1 MHIAFVSLGAFG
13 HINPTL
19 ALVTELVKKGVRVT
33 YFTTEAFRT
42 IIEPTGAKFVA
53 VPSWMAEND
62 KHNEDGEKKEDDG
75 GVAAAVPFLF
85 LNEAGAYIDTVLDTL
100 KNDKPDAVVHDFAG
114 IAGTIAADNLR
125 VANVMLYTSYP
136 SNDSYSVAAGFENCP
151 PDHPLRKAA
160 AQLAQTYAEKY
171 GCRLLTVKEIFDGH
185 GDFNLVM
192 MQKKLV
198 PNYETFDDSFV
209 FTGVQIGKRTAFGSW
224 KAPDNGKPLLYSSL
238 GTAFNNWPEYYPI
251 LFDAVRD
258 LDINVFAALGSI
270 DPASLKDIPAN
281 VEVGQMVP
289 QLDILSQASV
299 FITHAGMGGTGEAI
313 YYGVP
318 MIAIPQM
325 EEQAITARQIEKL
338 GLGCA
343 FPDKNAITS
352 EGLKAAIFKLL
363 IEPSYKETA
372 HAFSEDMRSLG
383 GAKASAEAL
392 LAYLKQQEGD
402 VIEGNWFTMQCA
414 RPCHDT
420 LYSSLEVAEKLSA
433 AEQGGHV
440 PTELVPRCPKCGG
453 PMDIHMGAGQ
463 RMIPD
468 TAAQARFQTFLKT
481 YHGKK
486 LVVLELGIGWRNQLI
501 KAPMMRLV
509 ASEPNATYVTINL
522 GEIYIADNIKE
533 KSFGLDGRL
542 DELLPAL
549 REACEA

>member
-19 ALVTELVKKGVRVT
+19 ALVTELVKQGVRVT
-33 YFTTEAFRT
+33 YFTTEAFRN

-62 KHNEDGEKKEDDG
+62 KHNDGEKKEDDG

-85 LNEAGAYIDTVLDTL
+85 LNEAGAYIDTILDTL
-100 KNDKPDAVVHDFAG
+100 HDDKPDAIVHDFAG
-114 IAGTIAADNLR
+114 IAGTIAADNLN
-125 VANVMLYTSYP
+125 VPNVMLYTSYP
-136 SNDSYSVAAGFENCP
+136 SNDSYSVAAGFESCP
-151 PDHPLRKAA
+151 ADHPLRKAA
-160 AQLAQTYAEKY
+160 AGIAAGYAEKY
-171 GCRLLTVKEIFDGH
+171 GCRVMTVKEIFDGH

-198 PNYETFDDSFV
+198 PNYESFDDSFV

-281 VEVGQMVP
+281 VEVGQMVS

-338 GLGCA
+338 GLGVA
-343 FPDKNAITS
+343 FLDKSAITS
-352 EGLKAAIFKLL
+352 EALKTAIQKLL
-363 IEPSYKETA
+363 TEPSYKAAAEQ
-372 HAFSEDMRSLG
+372 FSADMKTLG

-392 LAYLKQQEGD
+392 LH
-402 VIEGNWFTMQCA
+402 F
-414 RPCHDT
+414 
-420 LYSSLEVAEKLSA
+420 LSK
-433 AEQGGHV
+433 
-440 PTELVPRCPKCGG
+440 P
-453 PMDIHMGAGQ
+453 
-463 RMIPD
+463 
-468 TAAQARFQTFLKT
+468 
-481 YHGKK
+481 
-486 LVVLELGIGWRNQLI
+486 
-501 KAPMMRLV
+501 
-509 ASEPNATYVTINL
+509 
-522 GEIYIADNIKE
+522 
-533 KSFGLDGRL
+533 
-542 DELLPAL
+542 
-549 REACEA
+549 

>member
-19 ALVTELVKKGVRVT
+19 ALVTELVKQGVRVT
-33 YFTTEAFRT
+33 YFTTEAFRN

-62 KHNEDGEKKEDDG
+62 KHNGGEKKEDDG

-85 LNEAGAYIDTVLDTL
+85 LNEAGAYIDTILDTL
-100 KNDKPDAVVHDFAG
+100 HDDKPDAIVHDFAG
-114 IAGTIAADNLR
+114 IAGTIAADNLN
-125 VANVMLYTSYP
+125 VPNVMLYTSYP
-136 SNDSYSVAAGFENCP
+136 SNDSYSVAAGFESCP
-151 PDHPLRKAA
+151 ADHPLRKAA
-160 AQLAQTYAEKY
+160 AGIAAGYAEKY
-171 GCRLLTVKEIFDGH
+171 GCRVMTVKEIFDGH

-198 PNYETFDDSFV
+198 PNYESFDDSFV

-338 GLGCA
+338 GLGVA
-343 FPDKNAITS
+343 FLDKSAITS
-352 EGLKAAIFKLL
+352 EALKTAIQKLL
-363 IEPSYKETA
+363 TEPSYKAAAEQ
-372 HAFSEDMRSLG
+372 FSADMKTLG

-392 LAYLKQQEGD
+392 LH
-402 VIEGNWFTMQCA
+402 F
-414 RPCHDT
+414 
-420 LYSSLEVAEKLSA
+420 LSK
-433 AEQGGHV
+433 
-440 PTELVPRCPKCGG
+440 P
-453 PMDIHMGAGQ
+453 
-463 RMIPD
+463 
-468 TAAQARFQTFLKT
+468 
-481 YHGKK
+481 
-486 LVVLELGIGWRNQLI
+486 
-501 KAPMMRLV
+501 
-509 ASEPNATYVTINL
+509 
-522 GEIYIADNIKE
+522 
-533 KSFGLDGRL
+533 
-542 DELLPAL
+542 
-549 REACEA
+549 

>member
-19 ALVTELVKKGVRVT
+19 ALVTELVKQGVRVT
-33 YFTTEAFRT
+33 YFTTEAFRN

-62 KHNEDGEKKEDDG
+62 KHNDGEKKEDDG

-85 LNEAGAYIDTVLDTL
+85 LNEAGAYIDTILDIL
-100 KNDKPDAVVHDFAG
+100 HDDKPDAIVHDFAG
-114 IAGTIAADNLR
+114 IAGTIAADNLN
-125 VANVMLYTSYP
+125 VPNVMLYTSYP
-136 SNDSYSVAAGFENCP
+136 SNDSYSVAAGFESCP
-151 PDHPLRKAA
+151 ADHPLRKAA
-160 AQLAQTYAEKY
+160 AGIAAGYAEKY
-171 GCRLLTVKEIFDGH
+171 GCRVMTVKEIFDGH

-198 PNYETFDDSFV
+198 PNYESFDDSFV

-258 LDINVFAALGSI
+258 LDINVFAALGFI

-299 FITHAGMGGTGEAI
+299 FIIHAGMGGTGEAI

-338 GLGCA
+338 GLGVA
-343 FPDKNAITS
+343 FLDKSAITS
-352 EGLKAAIFKLL
+352 EALKTAIQKLL
-363 IEPSYKETA
+363 TEPSYKAAAEQ
-372 HAFSEDMRSLG
+372 FSADMKTLG

-392 LAYLKQQEGD
+392 LH
-402 VIEGNWFTMQCA
+402 F
-414 RPCHDT
+414 
-420 LYSSLEVAEKLSA
+420 LSK
-433 AEQGGHV
+433 
-440 PTELVPRCPKCGG
+440 P
-453 PMDIHMGAGQ
+453 
-463 RMIPD
+463 
-468 TAAQARFQTFLKT
+468 
-481 YHGKK
+481 
-486 LVVLELGIGWRNQLI
+486 
-501 KAPMMRLV
+501 
-509 ASEPNATYVTINL
+509 
-522 GEIYIADNIKE
+522 
-533 KSFGLDGRL
+533 
-542 DELLPAL
+542 
-549 REACEA
+549 

>member
-19 ALVTELVKKGVRVT
+19 ALVTELVKQGVRVT
-33 YFTTEAFRT
+33 YFTTEAFRN

-62 KHNEDGEKKEDDG
+62 KHNDGEKKEDDG

-85 LNEAGAYIDTVLDTL
+85 LNEAGAYIDTILDTL
-100 KNDKPDAVVHDFAG
+100 HDDKPDAIVHDFAG
-114 IAGTIAADNLR
+114 IAGTIAADNLN
-125 VANVMLYTSYP
+125 VPNVMLYTSYP
-136 SNDSYSVAAGFENCP
+136 SNDSYSVAAGFESCP
-151 PDHPLRKAA
+151 ADHPLRKATAGIA
-160 AQLAQTYAEKY
+160 AGYAEKY
-171 GCRLLTVKEIFDGH
+171 GCRVMTVKEIFDGH

-198 PNYETFDDSFV
+198 PNYESFDDSFV

-270 DPASLKDIPAN
+270 DPASLKDIPVN

-338 GLGCA
+338 GLGVA
-343 FPDKNAITS
+343 FLDKSAITS
-352 EGLKAAIFKLL
+352 EALKTAIQKLL
-363 IEPSYKETA
+363 TEPSYKAAAEQ
-372 HAFSEDMRSLG
+372 FSADMKTLG

-392 LAYLKQQEGD
+392 LH
-402 VIEGNWFTMQCA
+402 F
-414 RPCHDT
+414 
-420 LYSSLEVAEKLSA
+420 LSK
-433 AEQGGHV
+433 
-440 PTELVPRCPKCGG
+440 P
-453 PMDIHMGAGQ
+453 
-463 RMIPD
+463 
-468 TAAQARFQTFLKT
+468 
-481 YHGKK
+481 
-486 LVVLELGIGWRNQLI
+486 
-501 KAPMMRLV
+501 
-509 ASEPNATYVTINL
+509 
-522 GEIYIADNIKE
+522 
-533 KSFGLDGRL
+533 
-542 DELLPAL
+542 
-549 REACEA
+549 

>member
-19 ALVTELVKKGVRVT
+19 ALVTELVKQGVRVT
-33 YFTTEAFRT
+33 YFTTEAFRN

-62 KHNEDGEKKEDDG
+62 KHNDGEKKEDDG

-85 LNEAGAYIDTVLDTL
+85 LNEAGAYIDTILDTL
-100 KNDKPDAVVHDFAG
+100 HDDKPDAIVHDFAG
-114 IAGTIAADNLR
+114 IAGTIAADNLN
-125 VANVMLYTSYP
+125 VPNVMLYTSYP
-136 SNDSYSVAAGFENCP
+136 SNDSYSVAAGFESCP
-151 PDHPLRKAA
+151 ADHPLRKAA
-160 AQLAQTYAEKY
+160 AGIAAGYAEKY
-171 GCRLLTVKEIFDGH
+171 GCRVMTVKEIFDGH

-198 PNYETFDDSFV
+198 PNYESVDDSFV

-338 GLGCA
+338 GLGVA
-343 FPDKNAITS
+343 FLDKSAITS
-352 EGLKAAIFKLL
+352 EALKTAIQKLL
-363 IEPSYKETA
+363 TEPSYKAAAEQ
-372 HAFSEDMRSLG
+372 FSADMKTLG
-383 GAKASAEAL
+383 GAKASVEAL
-392 LAYLKQQEGD
+392 LH
-402 VIEGNWFTMQCA
+402 F
-414 RPCHDT
+414 
-420 LYSSLEVAEKLSA
+420 LSK
-433 AEQGGHV
+433 
-440 PTELVPRCPKCGG
+440 P
-453 PMDIHMGAGQ
+453 
-463 RMIPD
+463 
-468 TAAQARFQTFLKT
+468 
-481 YHGKK
+481 
-486 LVVLELGIGWRNQLI
+486 
-501 KAPMMRLV
+501 
-509 ASEPNATYVTINL
+509 
-522 GEIYIADNIKE
+522 
-533 KSFGLDGRL
+533 
-542 DELLPAL
+542 
-549 REACEA
+549 

>member
-19 ALVTELVKKGVRVT
+19 ALVTELVKQGVRVT
-33 YFTTEAFRT
+33 YFTTEAFRN

-62 KHNEDGEKKEDDG
+62 KHNDGEKKEDDG

-85 LNEAGAYIDTVLDTL
+85 LNEAGAYIDTILDTL
-100 KNDKPDAVVHDFAG
+100 HDDKPDAIVHDFAG
-114 IAGTIAADNLR
+114 IAGTIAADNLN
-125 VANVMLYTSYP
+125 VPNVMLYTSYP
-136 SNDSYSVAAGFENCP
+136 SNDSYSVAAGFESCP
-151 PDHPLRKAA
+151 ADHPLREAA
-160 AQLAQTYAEKY
+160 AGIAAGYAEKY
-171 GCRLLTVKEIFDGH
+171 GCRVMTVKEIFDGH

-198 PNYETFDDSFV
+198 PNYESFDDSFV

-270 DPASLKDIPAN
+270 DPASLIDIPAN

-338 GLGCA
+338 GLGVA
-343 FPDKNAITS
+343 FLDKSAITS
-352 EGLKAAIFKLL
+352 EALKTAIQKLL
-363 IEPSYKETA
+363 TEPSYKAAAEQ
-372 HAFSEDMRSLG
+372 FSADMKTLG

-392 LAYLKQQEGD
+392 LH
-402 VIEGNWFTMQCA
+402 F
-414 RPCHDT
+414 
-420 LYSSLEVAEKLSA
+420 LSK
-433 AEQGGHV
+433 
-440 PTELVPRCPKCGG
+440 P
-453 PMDIHMGAGQ
+453 
-463 RMIPD
+463 
-468 TAAQARFQTFLKT
+468 
-481 YHGKK
+481 
-486 LVVLELGIGWRNQLI
+486 
-501 KAPMMRLV
+501 
-509 ASEPNATYVTINL
+509 
-522 GEIYIADNIKE
+522 
-533 KSFGLDGRL
+533 
-542 DELLPAL
+542 
-549 REACEA
+549 

>member
-62 KHNEDGEKKEDDG
+62 KHNDGEKKEDDG

-85 LNEAGAYIDTVLDTL
+85 LNEAGAYIDTILDTL
-100 KNDKPDAVVHDFAG
+100 HDDKPDAIVHDFAG
-114 IAGTIAADNLR
+114 IAGTIAADNLN
-125 VANVMLYTSYP
+125 VPNVMLYTSYP
-136 SNDSYSVAAGFENCP
+136 SNDSYSVAAGFESCP
-151 PDHPLRKAA
+151 ADHPLRKAA
-160 AQLAQTYAEKY
+160 AGIAAGYAEKY
-171 GCRLLTVKEIFDGH
+171 GCRVMTVKEIFDGH

-198 PNYETFDDSFV
+198 PNYESFDDSFV

-238 GTAFNNWPEYYPI
+238 GTAFNNWPDYYPI

-281 VEVGQMVP
+281 VEFGQMVP

-338 GLGCA
+338 GLGVA
-343 FPDKNAITS
+343 FLDKSAITS
-352 EGLKAAIFKLL
+352 EALKTAIQKLL
-363 IEPSYKETA
+363 TEPSYKAAAEQ
-372 HAFSEDMRSLG
+372 FSADMKTLG
-383 GAKASAEAL
+383 GAKASVEAL
-392 LAYLKQQEGD
+392 LH
-402 VIEGNWFTMQCA
+402 F
-414 RPCHDT
+414 
-420 LYSSLEVAEKLSA
+420 LSK
-433 AEQGGHV
+433 
-440 PTELVPRCPKCGG
+440 P
-453 PMDIHMGAGQ
+453 
-463 RMIPD
+463 
-468 TAAQARFQTFLKT
+468 
-481 YHGKK
+481 
-486 LVVLELGIGWRNQLI
+486 
-501 KAPMMRLV
+501 
-509 ASEPNATYVTINL
+509 
-522 GEIYIADNIKE
+522 
-533 KSFGLDGRL
+533 
-542 DELLPAL
+542 
-549 REACEA
+549 

>member
-114 IAGTIAADNLR
+114 IAGTIAADNLK

-209 FTGVQIGKRTAFGSW
+209 FTGVQIGKRTAFGRW

-238 GTAFNNWPEYYPI
+238 GTAFNNWPDYYPI

-281 VEVGQMVP
+281 VEFGQMVP

-338 GLGCA
+338 GLGVA
-343 FPDKNAITS
+343 FLDKSAITS
-352 EGLKAAIFKLL
+352 EALKTAIQKLL
-363 IEPSYKETA
+363 TEPSYKAAAEQ
-372 HAFSEDMRSLG
+372 FSADMKTLG

-392 LAYLKQQEGD
+392 LH
-402 VIEGNWFTMQCA
+402 F
-414 RPCHDT
+414 
-420 LYSSLEVAEKLSA
+420 LSK
-433 AEQGGHV
+433 
-440 PTELVPRCPKCGG
+440 P
-453 PMDIHMGAGQ
+453 
-463 RMIPD
+463 
-468 TAAQARFQTFLKT
+468 
-481 YHGKK
+481 
-486 LVVLELGIGWRNQLI
+486 
-501 KAPMMRLV
+501 
-509 ASEPNATYVTINL
+509 
-522 GEIYIADNIKE
+522 
-533 KSFGLDGRL
+533 
-542 DELLPAL
+542 
-549 REACEA
+549 

>member
-19 ALVTELVKKGVRVT
+19 ALVTELVKQGVRVT
-33 YFTTEAFRT
+33 YFTTEAFRN

-62 KHNEDGEKKEDDG
+62 KHNDGEKKEDDG
-75 GVAAAVPFLF
+75 SVAAAVPFLF
-85 LNEAGAYIDTVLDTL
+85 LNEAGAYIDTILDTL
-100 KNDKPDAVVHDFAG
+100 HDDKPDAIVHDFAG
-114 IAGTIAADNLR
+114 IAGTIAADNLN
-125 VANVMLYTSYP
+125 VPNVMLYTSYP
-136 SNDSYSVAAGFENCP
+136 SNDSYSVAAGFESCP
-151 PDHPLRKAA
+151 ADHPLRKAA
-160 AQLAQTYAEKY
+160 AGIAAGYAEKY
-171 GCRLLTVKEIFDGH
+171 GCRVMTVKEIFDGH

-198 PNYETFDDSFV
+198 PNYESFDDSFV

-338 GLGCA
+338 GLGVA
-343 FPDKNAITS
+343 FLDKSAITS
-352 EGLKAAIFKLL
+352 EALKTAIQKLL
-363 IEPSYKETA
+363 TEPSYKAAAEQ
-372 HAFSEDMRSLG
+372 FSADMKTLG

-392 LAYLKQQEGD
+392 LH
-402 VIEGNWFTMQCA
+402 F
-414 RPCHDT
+414 
-420 LYSSLEVAEKLSA
+420 LSK
-433 AEQGGHV
+433 
-440 PTELVPRCPKCGG
+440 P
-453 PMDIHMGAGQ
+453 
-463 RMIPD
+463 
-468 TAAQARFQTFLKT
+468 
-481 YHGKK
+481 
-486 LVVLELGIGWRNQLI
+486 
-501 KAPMMRLV
+501 
-509 ASEPNATYVTINL
+509 
-522 GEIYIADNIKE
+522 
-533 KSFGLDGRL
+533 
-542 DELLPAL
+542 
-549 REACEA
+549 

>member
-19 ALVTELVKKGVRVT
+19 ALVTELVKQGVRVT
-33 YFTTEAFRT
+33 YFTTEAFRN

-62 KHNEDGEKKEDDG
+62 KHNDGEKKEDDG

-85 LNEAGAYIDTVLDTL
+85 LNEAGAYIDTILDTL
-100 KNDKPDAVVHDFAG
+100 HDDKPDAIVHDFAG
-114 IAGTIAADNLR
+114 IAGTIAADNLN
-125 VANVMLYTSYP
+125 VPNVMLYTSYP
-136 SNDSYSVAAGFENCP
+136 SNDSYSVAAGFESCP
-151 PDHPLRKAA
+151 ADHPLREAA
-160 AQLAQTYAEKY
+160 AGIAAGYEKY
-171 GCRLLTVKEIFDGH
+171 GCRVMTVKEIFDGH

-198 PNYETFDDSFV
+198 PNYESFDDSFV

-338 GLGCA
+338 GLGVA
-343 FPDKNAITS
+343 FLDKSAITS
-352 EGLKAAIFKLL
+352 EALKTAIQKLL
-363 IEPSYKETA
+363 TEPSYKAAAEQ
-372 HAFSEDMRSLG
+372 FSADMKTLG

-392 LAYLKQQEGD
+392 LH
-402 VIEGNWFTMQCA
+402 F
-414 RPCHDT
+414 
-420 LYSSLEVAEKLSA
+420 LSK
-433 AEQGGHV
+433 
-440 PTELVPRCPKCGG
+440 P
-453 PMDIHMGAGQ
+453 
-463 RMIPD
+463 
-468 TAAQARFQTFLKT
+468 
-481 YHGKK
+481 
-486 LVVLELGIGWRNQLI
+486 
-501 KAPMMRLV
+501 
-509 ASEPNATYVTINL
+509 
-522 GEIYIADNIKE
+522 
-533 KSFGLDGRL
+533 
-542 DELLPAL
+542 
-549 REACEA
+549 

>member
-114 IAGTIAADNLR
+114 IAGTIAADNLK

-160 AQLAQTYAEKY
+160 AQLAQTYAKKY

-270 DPASLKDIPAN
+270 DPASLKNIPAN

-343 FPDKNAITS
+343 FLDKNAITS
-352 EGLKAAIFKLL
+352 ESLKAAIVKLL
-363 IEPSYKETA
+363 TQPSYKATA
-372 HAFSEDMRSLG
+372 AEFSADMKSLG
-383 GAKASAEAL
+383 GAKASRRGPAAL
-392 LAYLKQQEGD
+392 PKALTSYLPSVPVCRGRYFFF
-402 VIEGNWFTMQCA
+402 VILRLT
-414 RPCHDT
+414 P
-420 LYSSLEVAEKLSA
+420 
-433 AEQGGHV
+433 GG
-440 PTELVPRCPKCGG
+440 G
-453 PMDIHMGAGQ
+453 
-463 RMIPD
+463 
-468 TAAQARFQTFLKT
+468 FLK
-481 YHGKK
+481 YK
-486 LVVLELGIGWRNQLI
+486 ED
-501 KAPMMRLV
+501 RL
-509 ASEPNATYVTINL
+509 
-522 GEIYIADNIKE
+522 
-533 KSFGLDGRL
+533 
-542 DELLPAL
+542 
-549 REACEA
+549 

>member
-19 ALVTELVKKGVRVT
+19 ALVTELVKQGVRVT
-33 YFTTEAFRT
+33 YFTTEAFRN

-62 KHNEDGEKKEDDG
+62 KHNDGEKKEDDG

-85 LNEAGAYIDTVLDTL
+85 LNEAGAYIDTILDTL
-100 KNDKPDAVVHDFAG
+100 HDDKPDAIVHDFAG
-114 IAGTIAADNLR
+114 IAGTIAADNLN
-125 VANVMLYTSYP
+125 VPNVMLYTSYP
-136 SNDSYSVAAGFENCP
+136 SNDSYSVAAGFESCP
-151 PDHPLRKAA
+151 ADHPLREAA
-160 AQLAQTYAEKY
+160 AGIAAGYAEKY
-171 GCRLLTVKEIFDGH
+171 GCRVMTVKEIFDGH

-192 MQKKLV
+192 MQKKLM
-198 PNYETFDDSFV
+198 PNYESFDDSFV

-338 GLGCA
+338 GLGVA
-343 FPDKNAITS
+343 FLDKSAITS
-352 EGLKAAIFKLL
+352 EALKTAIQKLL
-363 IEPSYKETA
+363 TEPSYKAAAEQ
-372 HAFSEDMRSLG
+372 FSADMKTLG

-392 LAYLKQQEGD
+392 LH
-402 VIEGNWFTMQCA
+402 F
-414 RPCHDT
+414 
-420 LYSSLEVAEKLSA
+420 LSK
-433 AEQGGHV
+433 
-440 PTELVPRCPKCGG
+440 P
-453 PMDIHMGAGQ
+453 
-463 RMIPD
+463 
-468 TAAQARFQTFLKT
+468 
-481 YHGKK
+481 
-486 LVVLELGIGWRNQLI
+486 
-501 KAPMMRLV
+501 
-509 ASEPNATYVTINL
+509 
-522 GEIYIADNIKE
+522 
-533 KSFGLDGRL
+533 
-542 DELLPAL
+542 
-549 REACEA
+549 